1 MTTFKYDTHVHTK
14 EVSFCGKV
22 PAIEVVKLYK
32 DAGYHGIVVT
42 DHYFDYFFESLE
54 SLTWDEKIDCYL
66 KGYNMALEAGKK
78 LGLKVI
84 LGMEIRFTE
93 NENDYLVYGFDEEFL
108 RDNKELYKLS
118 LKEFRELTKDKNIL
132 IFQAHPFRPAMIPAP
147 PELLDGIEIF
157 NGNPRHNSN
166 NDLAYEYALK
176 NRLLMLSGS
185 DFHHRGDVAAGGI
198 VISRSIDNSRE
209 FSDII
214 RNNKII
220 ELIQ

>member
-1 MTTFKYDTHVHTK
+1 MAIYKYDTHVHTK
-14 EVSFCGKV
+14 EVSPCGKV
-22 PAIEVVKLYK
+22 PAVEVVKLYK
-32 DAGYHGIVVT
+32 DAGYHGIVIT
-42 DHYFDYFFESLE
+42 DHYCDSFFESLYG
-54 SLTWDEKIDCYL
+54 LTWDEKIERYL
-66 KGYNMALEAGKK
+66 KGYNKAYEAGKK

-93 NENDYLVYGFDEEFL
+93 NVNDYLIYGFDEDFL
-108 RDNKELYKLS
+108 KDNKELYKLN
-118 LKEFRELTKDKNIL
+118 LKGFRELTKDKNIL

-147 PELLDGIEIF
+147 PELLDGIEIH

-185 DFHHRGDVAAGGI
+185 DFHQRGDIAAGGI
-198 VISRSIDNSRE
+198 IIYTSIDNSEE

-214 RNNKII
+214 RNKRIM

>member
-1 MTTFKYDTHVHTK
+1 MAIYKYDTHVHTK
-14 EVSFCGKV
+14 EVSPCGKV

-32 DAGYHGIVVT
+32 DAGYHGIVIT
-42 DHYFDYFFESLE
+42 DHYCDSFFESLY
-54 SLTWDEKIDCYL
+54 SLSWDEKIDRYL
-66 KGYNMALEAGKK
+66 KGYNMALESGKK
-78 LGLKVI
+78 LGLKVL
-84 LGMEIRFTE
+84 LGMEIRFIE
-93 NENDYLVYGFDEEFL
+93 NANDYLVYGFDEDFL
-108 RDNKELYKLS
+108 RENKELYKLN
-118 LKEFRELTKDKNIL
+118 LKGFRELTKDKNIL

-176 NRLLMLSGS
+176 NQLLMLSGS
-185 DFHHRGDVAAGGI
+185 DFHQKGDVAAGGI
-198 VISRSIDNSRE
+198 IISESIDNSKE

-214 RNNKII
+214 RNNEVA